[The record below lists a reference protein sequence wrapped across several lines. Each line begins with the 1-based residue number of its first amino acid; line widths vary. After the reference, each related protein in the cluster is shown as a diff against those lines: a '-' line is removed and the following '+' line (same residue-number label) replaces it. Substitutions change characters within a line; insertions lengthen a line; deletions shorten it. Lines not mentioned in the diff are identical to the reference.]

1 MAENSSATI
10 GDVARQAGVSVVA
23 VSRVLNGT
31 APVID
36 ETAETCAP
44 IEEVGR
50 VAMRQLIREDYKTQ
64 KCTLKDSGEW
74 YSRVIET
81 NTVESDNQS

>member
-10 GDVARQAGVSVVA
+10 GDVARQVGVSVVA
-23 VSRVLNGT
+23 VSRVLSST

-36 ETAETCAP
+36 ETVEMCTP

-50 VAMRQLIREDYKTQ
+50 AAMRQLIRVDYKTW
-64 KCTLKDSGEW
+64 KRTLKDSGEW
-74 YSRVIET
+74 YSRVIAT
-81 NTVESDNQS
+81 NSVE